1 LRGSPGPIRAKPRSG
16 ERDQDHGTRNWRPIG
31 CNVPVGLIE
40 AREGPRAHWAEAG
53 GAIPVSAWSFAI
65 APPQTPPDN
74 RQARGRTVTGSEVS
88 SARDPLSP
96 SPRCIRILI
105 NYVAGKR

>member
-1 LRGSPGPIRAKPRSG
+1 M
-16 ERDQDHGTRNWRPIG
+16 
-31 CNVPVGLIE
+31 
-40 AREGPRAHWAEAG
+40 
-53 GAIPVSAWSFAI
+53 SAWSFAI
-65 APPQTPPDN
+65 APPQTP
-74 RQARGRTVTGSEVS
+74 RTIGRRGGRTVTGSQVS